1 MDTNKSAVALWS
13 AALLLTVI
21 FLLIRT
27 AYAGFDQVLF
37 ADNDDAMRMA
47 VVRDFLGGQSWFDH
61 MQYRL
66 NTPYGAEMHWSR
78 LVDLPIA
85 ALVLLA
91 RPLVG
96 SGAETVAGYLWPVI
110 LLGVFIWING
120 QLTLRLVG
128 RDGLLPGML
137 IAAFSVVTFGEFDFG
152 RIDHHSVQIILTQLA
167 VLFTVD
173 ALTRPR
179 SAIWAGLAVA
189 TALAIGT
196 EALPVIVAAILVYG
210 VLYVAVPGYHAAVRG
225 FALAFGMG
233 SVAHLLIALPPSQWF
248 FPFCD
253 AISVVYASAGLL
265 AGLGLAGLTLL
276 PIKGEVWPLRLLA
289 GALAGGAVLA
299 LVVVLFPN
307 CLAGPYAAVDPWLVD
322 NWLAGIGE
330 AMPLPTVLGQQPVYV
345 VSASVPALL
354 ALMAALHAA
363 LHSTGTRRTAWL
375 VLATVLGVIIA
386 VAFVQVRSIRM
397 TAALIAP
404 ACAYCVLAARSRYL
418 ARASLRRAIG
428 LLGSWLG
435 FVGLFWAGL
444 VSFTIITL
452 PAAAPVSA
460 AAFGGERDSC
470 LAPAAY
476 DDLAAMVPQ
485 RIMTPLDL
493 GAYMLLYTRND
504 VVSAPYH
511 RNNQGLLDTFA
522 FFNGSSDEA
531 RAILDERGVT
541 LVVTCKALPEMRGL
555 PQATTDSFVR
565 LFEQGGLPDWLHEI
579 SASDDPLAVFAVQPI
594 AESTPPE
601 R

>member
-522 FFNGSSDEA
+522 FFNGAMDEA

-579 SASDDPLAVFAVQPI
+579 SASDAPLAVFAVQPI